1 MVTTRLKGACAQAL
15 RQRRPTRRGIK
26 IFFVWRGVVPRA
38 RSKAFGLA
46 AGGYR
51 SDCCKRL
58 SSRILAPLSGEV
70 RGGRLV
76 TRSESRDIDGDRRC
90 FARARYFSDVEG
102 HVVHPEGAGGMG
114 ETASANPA
122 RLLIA
127 DDHALVREGLRAML
141 SRVDGIRVVAE
152 AKGGQQALSL
162 CRELSPELVLMDIR
176 MPVMDGLE
184 ATRRI
189 TSGRCPGRAW

>member
-1 MVTTRLKGACAQAL
+1 MPRALLLGECEPDLGTSPTGPGTTWSPHGSKESAIGLYASVDQHAVGSRSSSCGA
-15 RQRRPTRRGIK
+15 
-26 IFFVWRGVVPRA
+26 VVFHA
-38 RSKAFGLA
+38 RSKAFAVA

-51 SDCCKRL
+51 SDCYKRL
-58 SSRILAPLSGEV
+58 FSCILASLSGEV
-70 RGGRLV
+70 RGGGLV
-76 TRSESRDIDGDRRC
+76 TRSKTRDVDGDRRF

-141 SRVDGIRVVAE
+141 SGGDGIRVVAE
-152 AKGGQQALSL
+152 AKDGQ
-162 CRELSPELVLMDIR
+162 
-176 MPVMDGLE
+176 
-184 ATRRI
+184 
-189 TSGRCPGRAW
+189 